1 MGQLIKLQDYVSRYE
16 QNIFHYPSRFVLL
29 KKQQWEKL
37 RNLWEN
43 PNEMTFF
50 TQTTQQYE
58 AWKKNEKH
66 PYLKKIKSV
75 FNRRKETEYEATLS
89 HDHGELETDKSTCLK
104 PFQPFFIVLKR
115 WTI

>member
-1 MGQLIKLQDYVSRYE
+1 MSTYSVQVREERRELAMGQLIKLQDYVSRYE

-50 TQTTQQYE
+50 TQTTKQNGN
-58 AWKKNEKH
+58 WKKMKNILILRKLNLYSQEG
-66 PYLKKIKSV
+66 KKQSMSQ
-75 FNRRKETEYEATLS
+75 L
-89 HDHGELETDKSTCLK
+89 
-104 PFQPFFIVLKR
+104 
-115 WTI
+115 